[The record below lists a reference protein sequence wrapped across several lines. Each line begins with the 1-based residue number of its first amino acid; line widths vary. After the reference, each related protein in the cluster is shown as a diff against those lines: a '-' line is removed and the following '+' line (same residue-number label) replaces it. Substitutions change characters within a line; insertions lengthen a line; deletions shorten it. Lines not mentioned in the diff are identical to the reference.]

1 MDADAAKVPNFYAKP
16 NLLRIIGQ
24 GLGGGVIV
32 LFMALMFLILLG
44 IDGLLLWRLLIL
56 NSRAKNAK
64 GVSELARHN
73 SKGLDDEREQ
83 MFLES
88 KISAEENM
96 TQPFEPMYIERKTK

>member
-1 MDADAAKVPNFYAKP
+1 M
-16 NLLRIIGQ
+16 
-24 GLGGGVIV
+24 
-32 LFMALMFLILLG
+32 FMALMLLILLG
-44 IDGLLLWRLLIL
+44 INGLLLWRLLIL

-96 TQPFEPMYIERKTK
+96 TQPFEPMYISEKRNKSCGDECQPRLNKLLDVNTEQRLS